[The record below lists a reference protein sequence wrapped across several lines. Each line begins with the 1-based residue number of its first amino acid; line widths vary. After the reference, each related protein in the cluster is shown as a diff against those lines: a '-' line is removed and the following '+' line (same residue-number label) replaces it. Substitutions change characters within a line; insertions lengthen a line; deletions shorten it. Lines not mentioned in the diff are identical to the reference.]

1 MLSEKVNP
9 TKDVWPPSSGIT
21 QDTTYDWTSKGISNA
36 KPETQMMKRTQQYF
50 QYST

>member
-9 TKDVWPPSSGIT
+9 TKDVWPPSSWIT

-36 KPETQMMKRTQQYF
+36 KPET
-50 QYST
+50 